1 MSLLSWN
8 CRGLGN
14 PQTVQFLRR
23 LVKEK
28 SSCLVFL
35 METKRLQNNV
45 GFLKVQLGFDDLFA
59 VDCIGRSGGLILL
72 WKSSAQ
78 VTIQNYSLRHINA
91 EFQLCSN
98 GPLWKFTGFYGH
110 RNPAKRP

>member
-45 GFLKVQLGFDDLFA
+45 GFLKVQLGFDNLFA

-98 GPLWKFTGFYGH
+98 GPLWKFTGFYVH
-110 RNPAKRP
+110 RRGPC